1 MGKPRNPLTHRI
13 GDDPNNRAALEQA
26 RSAINAAN
34 KQFGRIRVR
43 VINGV
48 LVTEDEYIAWRDNGG
63 ARSDR

>member
-1 MGKPRNPLTHRI
+1 MGKSRKPLTHRV
-13 GDDPNNRAALEQA
+13 GDNPSNRAALEQA

-34 KQFGRIRVR
+34 KQFRR

>member
-1 MGKPRNPLTHRI
+1 MKERKPLTHRI
-13 GDDPNNRAALEQA
+13 GDNPSNRAALEQA

-34 KQFGRIRVR
+34 KQFRR

>member
-13 GDDPNNRAALEQA
+13 GDNPNNRAALEQA

-34 KQFGRIRVR
+34 KQFRR